1 MPRCIA
7 WTINS
12 VAAVAAAK
20 AEYER
25 AATLI
30 GMAAAMLE
38 RAGGESPPDEREQYV
53 ETLATGTAGLRPE
66 AVATARA
73 RGAAMSLTD
82 GVAYALR
89 AAD

>member
-1 MPRCIA
+1 MSIA

-12 VAAVAAAK
+12 VVAV
-20 AEYER
+20 
-25 AATLI
+25 TSGL
-30 GMAAAMLE
+30 
-38 RAGGESPPDEREQYV
+38 PP
-53 ETLATGTAGLRPE
+53 ET
-66 AVATARA
+66 VATARA